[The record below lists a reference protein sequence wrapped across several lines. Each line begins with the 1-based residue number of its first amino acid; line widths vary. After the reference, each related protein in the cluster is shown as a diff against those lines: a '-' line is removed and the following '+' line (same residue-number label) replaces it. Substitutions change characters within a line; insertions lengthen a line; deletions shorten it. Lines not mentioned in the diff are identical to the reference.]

1 MRLNKNY
8 FNHILVSEINFTV
21 VVCSKCNISVDRK
34 SLLILL
40 KTLAILRSALDYHS
54 LSLLIIVNI
63 IGRNF
68 FGVVFN

>member
-34 SLLILL
+34 TLLFLL
-40 KTLAILRSALDYHS
+40 KTLAMLRSALDHHS
-54 LSLLIIVNI
+54 LSLLTIVNI
-63 IGRNF
+63 IGRNS
-68 FGVVFN
+68 FGAVFN